1 MALHQIGGVTLAA
14 ERFRY
19 LDALAAEF
27 ALRRRPRQGLDVVRV
42 DLMHGWEFR
51 YRRRIGPV
59 MDATLYPY
67 VLDPKLAP
75 AIWGGNEL
83 VTEFGK
89 HGDPNAKLG
98 ESWECWDT
106 NPVTDGTFAQ
116 KTVADLRASL
126 GPQFMGDLNA
136 TRI

>member
-1 MALHQIGGVTLAA
+1 MVRIRRLAGKHVQDLYVKRMPLHEIGGVAFAPQRLG
-14 ERFRY
+14 Y
-19 LDALAAEF
+19 VQALPAHR
-27 ALRRRPRQGLDVVRV
+27 ALRRRPRKELHVVGV
-42 DLMHGWEFR
+42 YLQHGWEFR
-51 YRRRIGPV
+51 CGRRIGPV

-98 ESWECWDT
+98 ESW
-106 NPVTDGTFAQ
+106 
-116 KTVADLRASL
+116 
-126 GPQFMGDLNA
+126 
-136 TRI
+136 